1 MAQNSII
8 ELQVINHI
16 VQSKDLSFLK
26 EENISPNQ
34 FSKTYRDIITFIYD
48 HEREYG
54 NVPDEGT
61 LLSKFGEDYTVLEVK
76 ESKRYLTSKL
86 KDFLAYV
93 KLAEDFNEI
102 KPLLESGDVQDAL
115 AQLRQKVDDT
125 MKTFSPKSGA
135 TDIVHD
141 LSRLQE
147 YEDRISGKI
156 EEKNY
161 SLGFDGFDTSLG
173 GLLSDDIVLVFART
187 SHGKSYL
194 LTYIAHALYTQG
206 LNILMYSGE
215 MKSKDVGYRFDS
227 INAHFSNKAL
237 MFGKHFDEN
246 KSFAQYKTYMENLK
260 TSPNRFEIVTP
271 LDLGGRMLNIND
283 LEVLMERNKPDVL
296 IIDQLS
302 LMHDIRSNK
311 NTQERTRYSNI
322 MADLRLL
329 SSTYNVPILIAA
341 QANRKASE
349 RDEDGEFE
357 IPEISHIAEAD
368 AIAHH
373 CSRAIGFCTNKT
385 DNQNMKLM
393 KIGIRK
399 NRFSG
404 DEEFKVEV
412 DFAHGYFNELKH
424 KSLTDESG
432 GSGF

>member
-8 ELQVINHI
+8 ELQVINHV

-26 EENISPNQ
+26 EENITPDQ

-48 HEREYG
+48 HDREYG

-61 LLSKFGEDYTVLEVK
+61 LLSKFGEDYTVLEVN
-76 ESKRYLTSKL
+76 ESKRYLVSKL

-125 MKTFSPKSGA
+125 MKTFSPKSEA
-135 TDIVHD
+135 TDIIHD
-141 LSRLQE
+141 ISRLQD
-147 YEDRISGKI
+147 YEDKISGKI
-156 EEKNY
+156 DEKNY
-161 SLGFDGFDTSLG
+161 SLGFEGFDNTLG

-194 LTYIAHALYTQG
+194 LTYMAHALYTQG

-227 INAHFSNKAL
+227 INAHFSNKSL
-237 MFGKHFDEN
+237 MFGKQFEGT

-260 TSPNRFEIVTP
+260 NSSNRFDIVTP

-283 LEVLMERNKPDVL
+283 LEVMMEKNKPDVL

-357 IPEISHIAEAD
+357 IPEVSHVAESDAISH
-368 AIAHH
+368 H
-373 CSRAIGFCTNKT
+373 CTRAIGFCTNKT
-385 DNQNMKLM
+385 EDKNIKLM

-412 DFAHGYFNELKH
+412 DFAHGHFKELRH
-424 KSLTDESG
+424 KALTDESG